1 MHNVIYV
8 ATEHNSVYAFDADLP
23 SAWTPLWKVNLGPSA
38 PAPADK
44 DLVPEVGITSTPVI
58 DLATNTIY
66 VVAETLETEAIVF
79 RIHALDITT
88 GAEKFGA
95 PTLIQGSVPATSP
108 DSVNGMLAFNAAM
121 QWQRTGLLLL
131 NGKVYV
137 GFGSHQDTEPY
148 HGWIFTY
155 DATTLRQTAI
165 LCLSP
170 DGDSA
175 GVWQAGV
182 GLTADAAGNIYFQ
195 TGHGDI
201 IGADHGDS
209 VVKVST
215 ANGLSVVDSFTPSNQ
230 AQLSA
235 YDVDFGSQGSLLIP
249 GTSLLVAGGK
259 DGKLFLL
266 DTNNLGQ
273 FHGTNQVVQ
282 EWQATFSLLTT
293 GFGGLFAGNVFYN
306 STLYAWGQSD
316 VLKAFAFNGSTFNT
330 TPSAG
335 TIELPGGY
343 SNEPAMSLSAK
354 GTMPATGILWA
365 AYSSTGPADGRPY
378 PGILRAFDAS
388 DVTRELWNS
397 DQNQARDYSG
407 SWAKWSPPTVANGKV
422 YLASFD
428 NVLNVFGP
436 IDPGSLT
443 LTASPA
449 TVAPGSA
456 ITAAWSGIAAPTVTD
471 WIGLY
476 TPGAANTAYI
486 DWVYVSCT
494 TTPGNAAAS
503 GSCNVG
509 VPSFVAPGTYQ
520 LRLLANDG
528 FTSLATSNS
537 FTVTGPVTLTNFSAT
552 PSLPLQTGDEVT
564 WRATAVG
571 GIGPLQ
577 YQFWLLEPGTGWRV
591 LQEWSAQN
599 VTTWTPA
606 TPGSY
611 IVQVWGRSAGSSLPF
626 EAWAGL
632 GPFSVANGPLVVN
645 AVSANHELPI
655 VPGAT
660 ATWRATTSGGDG
672 TPLEFQFFRYSY
684 QSLAWTMVQAYSAS
698 PEWTWTPTSLEVGG
712 YHLQVWVRQQGSTV
726 PWEAWKNSSLFYV
739 DAY

>member
-1 MHNVIYV
+1 MSLLGVVMAAPASAQVAVTTQHNDLNRTGVNSNETILTTANVNVNTFGKLFTRDVDGQIYAQPLYVPGVQIPAQGVHNVIYV

-38 PAPADK
+38 PAPADQ

-66 VVAETLETEAIVF
+66 VVAETLETGTIVF

-88 GAEKFGA
+88 GAEQFGD

-148 HGWIFTY
+148 HGWIFAY
-155 DATTLRQTAI
+155 DATSLRQTAI

-195 TGHGDI
+195 TGHGDLV
-201 IGADHGDS
+201 GADHGDS

-215 ANGLSVVDSFTPSNQ
+215 ANGLSVVDYFTPSNQ

-235 YDVDFGSQGSLLIP
+235 NDVDFGSQGSLLIP

-273 FHGTNQVVQ
+273 FHATDQVVQ

-293 GFGGLFAGNVFYN
+293 GAGGLFAGNVFYN
-306 STLYAWGQSD
+306 STLYAWGRND

-335 TIELPGGY
+335 TITLPDGY

-365 AYSSTGPADGRPY
+365 AYSSTGPADGGPY

-397 DQNQARDYSG
+397 DQNGLRDYSG
-407 SWAKWSPPTVANGKV
+407 SWAKWSAPTIVNGKV

-428 NVLNVFGP
+428 NVLNVFGL
-436 IDPGSLT
+436 INPGSLA
-443 LTASPA
+443 L
-449 TVAPGSA
+449 
-456 ITAAWSGIAAPTVTD
+456 
-471 WIGLY
+471 
-476 TPGAANTAYI
+476 
-486 DWVYVSCT
+486 
-494 TTPGNAAAS
+494 
-503 GSCNVG
+503 
-509 VPSFVAPGTYQ
+509 
-520 LRLLANDG
+520 
-528 FTSLATSNS
+528 
-537 FTVTGPVTLTNFSAT
+537 TLTNFSAT

-599 VTTWTPA
+599 VATWTPT

-611 IVQVWGRSAGSSLPF
+611 IVQVWVRSAGSSLPYKT
-626 EAWAGL
+626 WAGM
-632 GPFSVANGPLVVN
+632 GPFS
-645 AVSANHELPI
+645 S
-655 VPGAT
+655 
-660 ATWRATTSGGDG
+660 R
-672 TPLEFQFFRYSY
+672 
-684 QSLAWTMVQAYSAS
+684 
-698 PEWTWTPTSLEVGG
+698 EWTAGGERGFRKPRIADRPRRDSDVAGHDERGRWNAARIPVLSL
-712 YHLQVWVRQQGSTV
+712 
-726 PWEAWKNSSLFYV
+726 
-739 DAY
+739 